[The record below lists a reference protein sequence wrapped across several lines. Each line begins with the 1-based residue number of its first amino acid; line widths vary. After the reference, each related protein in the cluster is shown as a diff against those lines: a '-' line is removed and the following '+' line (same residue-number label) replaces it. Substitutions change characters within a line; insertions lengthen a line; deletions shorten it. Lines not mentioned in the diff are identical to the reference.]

1 MDAYSVSTDP
11 SSLKPR
17 ALDQRQSDDPPPS
30 GIERRTAVADRRH
43 DRNLQYATFV
53 LDGHLLGVPVLKVQ
67 EVLTTQ
73 DMTIVPLAPSVVA
86 GLINLRGQIVMA
98 VDLRARLGFPALA
111 DGAAAMNVV
120 VQTAEGPVSLLVDR
134 IGDVTEVY
142 PDLFAAAPE
151 TVDPRIREVT
161 EGVYKLKDRL
171 LLALDTE
178 AATRIV
184 IAA

>member
-1 MDAYSVSTDP
+1 
-11 SSLKPR
+11 
-17 ALDQRQSDDPPPS
+17 
-30 GIERRTAVADRRH
+30 
-43 DRNLQYATFV
+43 
-53 LDGHLLGVPVLKVQ
+53 
-67 EVLTTQ
+67 
-73 DMTIVPLAPSVVA
+73 
-86 GLINLRGQIVMA
+86 MA